1 MRRKVDA
8 GLLFYMQ
15 KSGIQKELRL
25 SVSVLEAQGRTV
37 LGGRTGTEVLFR
49 RGMRRL

>member
-1 MRRKVDA
+1 MEQECKPCMRRKVDA

-25 SVSVLEAQGRTV
+25 SVPVLEAQSRTV
-37 LGGRTGTEVLFR
+37 LGEGI
-49 RGMRRL
+49 

>member
-37 LGGRTGTEVLFR
+37 KCRKCGKIVTRDED
-49 RGMRRL
+49 

>member
-25 SVSVLEAQGRTV
+25 SVPVLAESMH
-37 LGGRTGTEVLFR
+37 EEES
-49 RGMRRL
+49 